1 MNMTSTQQPG
11 TMIDTPEGIQLYK
24 MCSMY
29 GGLQMEMLGLKSRGR
44 SAYVLIK
51 EQYNLK
57 GSRASVLE
65 QFRVLIMEAKQ

>member
-1 MNMTSTQQPG
+1 MTSTQQPG
-11 TMIDTPEGIQLYK
+11 TMINTPEGIQLYK

-29 GGLQMEMLGLKSRGR
+29 AGLKMEIKGLKSRGR

-57 GSRASVLE
+57 GSRASVLQQFE
-65 QFRVLIMEAKQ
+65 QLIREVKE